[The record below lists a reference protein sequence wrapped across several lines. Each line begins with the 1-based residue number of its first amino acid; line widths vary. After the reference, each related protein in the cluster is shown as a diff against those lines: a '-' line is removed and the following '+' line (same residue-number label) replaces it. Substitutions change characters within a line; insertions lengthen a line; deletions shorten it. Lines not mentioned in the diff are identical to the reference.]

1 MMNMA
6 FKYRYL
12 ISRRIVQVGL
22 LLLFFGANAWGWTFL
37 RGNLSAAH
45 VLDAFY
51 LADPYAAIQ
60 MFFAGMLL
68 STDIIIGGLIVF
80 LFYALIAGRSFC
92 SWVCPLN
99 MVADLAHW
107 VRTHLPFKMPQRLTI
122 SRNARYWV
130 LGLSLI
136 VSIGVGVAAFEYV
149 SPIGI
154 LHRGIIYG
162 FGMGILAI
170 VIIFIFDTLIL
181 KHGWCGHLCPLGAFY
196 SLTTK
201 KSLLRI
207 YHNKDNCTDCLDCK
221 VVCPEQ
227 QVLSI
232 INKKSGVISYGACT
246 NCARCIEVCQDN
258 ALKFQFKMKA
268 K

>member
-1 MMNMA
+1 MNIL

-12 ISRRIVQVGL
+12 ISRRIVQLGL
-22 LLLFFGANAWGWTFL
+22 LFLFLGANLWGWTFL
-37 RGNLSAAH
+37 KGNLSAAQ
-45 VLDAFY
+45 VADTFY
-51 LADPYAAIQ
+51 LADPFAAIQ
-60 MFFAGMLL
+60 MLFAGVLL
-68 STDIIIGGLIVF
+68 STDIIIGSIIIF

-99 MVADLAHW
+99 MVTDIAHW
-107 VRTHLPFKMPQRLTI
+107 VRSHLPFKLTQRLNINRET
-122 SRNARYWV
+122 RYWV
-130 LGLSLI
+130 LALSLI
-136 VSIGVGVAAFEYV
+136 VSIISGVAAFEYI

-154 LHRGIIYG
+154 FHRGVIYG
-162 FGMGILAI
+162 FGMGIMAI
-170 VIIFIFDTLIL
+170 LIVFIFDTFIL

-196 SLTTK
+196 TLTTK

-207 YHNKDNCTDCLDCK
+207 FHNKDNCTDCLDCK

-227 QVLSI
+227 QVLDI
-232 INKKSGVISYGACT
+232 IGKKSGVISYGACT

-258 ALKFQFKMKA
+258 ALKFQFKIKT

>member
-1 MMNMA
+1 MSIV

-12 ISRRIVQVGL
+12 ISRRVVQVTL
-22 LLLFFGANAWGWTFL
+22 LLLFFGANFWGWSFL

-45 VLDAFY
+45 IADTFY
-51 LADPYAAIQ
+51 LADPFAAIQ
-60 MFFAGMLL
+60 MLFAGMLL
-68 STDIIIGGLIVF
+68 STDIIIGGLIIF

-99 MVADLAHW
+99 MVADFAHW
-107 VRTHLPFKMPQRLTI
+107 VRAQLPFKPTQRLKI
-122 SRNARYWV
+122 DRKARYWI
-130 LGLSLI
+130 LALSLI
-136 VSIGVGVAAFEYV
+136 VSLVIGVAAFEYV

-162 FGMGILAI
+162 FGMGIMAI
-170 VIIFIFDTLIL
+170 IIIFIFDTLIL

-207 YHNKDNCTDCLDCK
+207 YHNKDNCTNCLDCK
-221 VVCPEQ
+221 IVCPEL
-227 QVLSI
+227 QVLDI
-232 INKKSGVISYGACT
+232 IGKTSGIISYGACT
-246 NCARCIEVCQDN
+246 NCARCIEVCPDN
-258 ALKFQFKMKA
+258 ALKFQFKIKT